1 MPITVESA
9 SIPSIPRRR
18 THHEI
23 IDVDELDDELDQ
35 SPSRRSRLPLP
46 QGNPSRD
53 PMSSEIIIIDSDDGS
68 EAGPS
73 TRRRHSGKIT
83 PAFSVVCPNWVIPG
97 ARFRSP
103 PPPVQII
110 HPPPPV
116 PPLPSRPHPRHGPHV
131 FPPDVIRP
139 NAEPFAFERAMAP
152 HLMRPTSHP
161 PPGNASTP
169 RHRPVINLGGGFISS
184 SRQLEADALR
194 RQHVRE
200 RARQRYF
207 DHLRISRGIYQR
219 HGFLSQTL
227 GRIFPSWL
235 FGDPTEEEMMDAL
248 AFSELAAAEAGPLN
262 SGDDRAQTQRTPH
275 EYRVA
280 YTHPYPPA
288 PGFTHN
294 FESPSPSVDV
304 IDVDEEPCPSK
315 KASGSFSPKC
325 NENLNTLVCARC
337 LDPLV
342 LGGSNMSEN
351 ERVRRRLWGLRCGHM
366 LDGKCIAELM
376 KPQSASDFGLPHGRS
391 QGPGSSTQSQNPAQT
406 PVMGGVDAKSPTR
419 LTKAREKGRAI
430 QQSSQS
436 SQPAEGTG
444 ERTTFVENSSIR
456 SRLRPRNNTGLVA
469 HISSSLPAPSHTSA
483 QPSSLL
489 SASATVAPSLA
500 ANTSHNSRRRPKGK
514 GKQKAMEPVILER
527 YEWGC
532 PVALCGLPHLSLH
545 IESRGWVMDETQGA
559 IAVFA

>member
-1 MPITVESA
+1 MDSEPVTVESV
-9 SIPSIPRRR
+9 SIPAIPRRR

-35 SPSRRSRLPLP
+35 PPSRRSRQPLP

-53 PMSSEIIIIDSDDGS
+53 PMSSEIIILDSDDGS

-73 TRRRHSGKIT
+73 TRRRHS
-83 PAFSVVCPNWVIPG
+83 G

-161 PPGNASTP
+161 PPGNASTS
-169 RHRPVINLGGGFISS
+169 RHRPVISLGGGFISS
-184 SRQLEADALR
+184 SHQLRADALR
-194 RQHVRE
+194 RQDLRE
-200 RARQRYF
+200 RERQRYF
-207 DHLRISRGIYQR
+207 DHLRIARGIHQR
-219 HGFLSQTL
+219 HGFLSQTF

-235 FGDPTEEEMMDAL
+235 FGDPTEEEMMNAL
-248 AFSELAAAEAGPLN
+248 AFSELAAAEAGPFDF
-262 SGDDRAQTQRTPH
+262 GDDRAQTQRTPH

-288 PGFTHN
+288 PGFTHD
-294 FESPSPSVDV
+294 FESPSPSPDV
-304 IDVDEEPCPSK
+304 IDVDEEPCPSE
-315 KASGSFSPKC
+315 KAKGSFSPKC

-351 ERVRRRLWGLRCGHM
+351 ERARRRLWGLRCGHM

-376 KPQSASDFGLPHGRS
+376 KPHSASDLEFTDANLVAIGLPYDKS
-391 QGPGSSTQSQNPAQT
+391 QGPDSSTESQNRAQT
-406 PVMGGVDAKSPTR
+406 PVMGGADAKSPTC

-430 QQSSQS
+430 EQASQL

-444 ERTTFVENSSIR
+444 ERTTFAENSSIR
-456 SRLRPRNNTGLVA
+456 SRLRPRTNTGHVA
-469 HISSSLPAPSHTSA
+469 HISSSLPASSRTSA
-483 QPSSLL
+483 HPSSLP
-489 SASATVAPSLA
+489 SASATVALSLV
-500 ANTSHNSRRRPKGK
+500 ANTGHHARRRPKGK

-527 YEWGC
+527 YEWRC
-532 PVALCGLPHLSLH
+532 PVALCGRPHSSLH